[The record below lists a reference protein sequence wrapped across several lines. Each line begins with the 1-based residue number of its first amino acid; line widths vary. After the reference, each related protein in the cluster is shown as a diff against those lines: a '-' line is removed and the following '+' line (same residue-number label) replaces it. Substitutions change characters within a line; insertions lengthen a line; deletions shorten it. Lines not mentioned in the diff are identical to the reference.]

1 MSNEI
6 LKNYTTNCFAVP
18 AEYKDHDKEFLENG
32 IIHKETFRQKRIVCD
47 KRIPNLR
54 IIDCICDGV
63 PVKWYTVDLDMK
75 KSSKEMLR
83 SSLQLALIVLQDF
96 EDRIAEIKSINKA
109 FSIKEKFFI
118 SMMRMSGKGFGKVSQ
133 GKEKYILYI
142 QLVIE

>member
-6 LKNYTTNCFAVP
+6 LKNFTANCFVVP
-18 AEYKDHDKEFLENG
+18 AEYIDRDKEFLENG
-32 IIHKETFRQKRIVCD
+32 IIHKETFKQKRIVRD

-63 PVKWYTVDLDMK
+63 PVKWYNVDLDKK
-75 KSSKEMLR
+75 KSSKEMMR
-83 SSLQLALIVLQDF
+83 PSQQLSLIVLQDF
-96 EDRIAEIKSINKA
+96 EDRIADIKPINKA
-109 FSIKEKFFI
+109 FSLKERFFF

-133 GKEKYILYI
+133 GKEKYILYM